1 MRKGVALFAGAVL
14 VQGAIVGCSSHRV
27 QTESTGTPQAGLAV
41 AGAAAAP
48 GGAIDFDQHVSPLLN
63 SYCTSCHSGPNGPAD
78 VALDFTSEEAAREK
92 AAACPE
98 AGFVLAADTVVALG
112 QRNLEK
118 AADAEEAET
127 FLRLLSGRAHQC
139 ITGIAV
145 KAPDGGVNSRTVMA
159 RVKMKRLTDQE
170 IAAYIASEEWRG
182 KAGGYG
188 IQGMAGAFI
197 THISGSYTTIVGL
210 PLYETK
216 SLLEGLGWRAS

>member
-1 MRKGVALFAGAVL
+1 MA
-14 VQGAIVGCSSHRV
+14 S
-27 QTESTGTPQAGLAV
+27 
-41 AGAAAAP
+41 
-48 GGAIDFDQHVSPLLN
+48 
-63 SYCTSCHSGPNGPAD
+63 SGPVPLILASASPRRRDLLAQIGIVPDAICPAD
-78 VALDFTSEEAAREK
+78 IDETRHRDESPRALAERLAREK

-118 AADAEEAET
+118 AADAEEAEA

-145 KAPDGGVNSRTVMA
+145 KAPDGRVNSRTVMA
-159 RVKMKRLTDQE
+159 RVKVKRLTDQE

>member
-1 MRKGVALFAGAVL
+1 MA
-14 VQGAIVGCSSHRV
+14 SS
-27 QTESTGTPQAGLAV
+27 
-41 AGAAAAP
+41 GAARLILASASP
-48 GGAIDFDQHVSPLLN
+48 RRRDLLAQIGIVPDAICPTDIDETRRKDESPR
-63 SYCTSCHSGPNGPAD
+63 
-78 VALDFTSEEAAREK
+78 ALAERLAREK

-98 AGFVLAADTVVALG
+98 EGYVLAADTVVALG

-118 AADAEEAET
+118 AADAAEAEA

-139 ITGIAV
+139 ITGLAV
-145 KAPDGGVNSRTVMA
+145 RAPDGRVSARTVLA
-159 RVKMKRLTDQE
+159 RVKFKRLTDQE
-170 IAAYIASEEWRG
+170 ILSYVDSGEWKG

-216 SLLEGLGWRAS
+216 ALLEGMGWRG